1 MFLLKP
7 DHFQGLCLCENLLE
21 GNFKTGMLKLRFLGY
36 SGLWLTCSQVQAV
49 GPGHPSSR
57 RSESGG
63 VPGRGLE
70 APLGAGVG
78 WKDREGYVTDMFG
91 KGGVWK
97 VGGMYE
103 WCWCIEGLGI
113 FLGFWKFFFQA
124 RPGLTVSRGSLLL
137 LFSHLRFHDCLGSLS
152 QVQGSIVVDLPTIY
166 CTILPTSCASSR
178 REGVIG
184 KPSKAWFLG
193 DMPVHTP
200 LHDLNCWEPPSI

>member
-1 MFLLKP
+1 MLIYWRATLR
-7 DHFQGLCLCENLLE
+7 LE
-21 GNFKTGMLKLRFLGY
+21 CRNSVFLGY
-36 SGLWLTCSQVQAV
+36 SGLWLTCSQVPAV

-70 APLGAGVG
+70 AAPRRPLGAGVG

-113 FLGFWKFFFQA
+113 FLGFWKFFFSGAASFDGFWWGFAIAVQS
-124 RPGLTVSRGSLLL
+124 PSFPW
-137 LFSHLRFHDCLGSLS
+137 LFRILEPSPR
-152 QVQGSIVVDLPTIY
+152 QY
-166 CTILPTSCASSR
+166 CGWFANYILYYSPNIMCF
-178 REGVIG
+178 E
-184 KPSKAWFLG
+184 
-193 DMPVHTP
+193 
-200 LHDLNCWEPPSI
+200 